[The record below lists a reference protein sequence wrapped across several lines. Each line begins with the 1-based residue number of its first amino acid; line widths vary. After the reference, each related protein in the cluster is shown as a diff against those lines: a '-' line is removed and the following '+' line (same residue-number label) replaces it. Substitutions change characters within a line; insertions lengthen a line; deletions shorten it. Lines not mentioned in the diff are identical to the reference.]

1 MPRHKYHRD
10 RVYQLMGEPGPGSI
24 AVGYVRYSS
33 EMQDPASIVTQK
45 RVITEFADKKGW
57 RIVRWYVEP
66 EQSAKYE
73 DVDER
78 PVFAQMLK
86 DGEAGAFQVALCYAN
101 NRWSRNTAL
110 TFLSLSRLRSA
121 RMWWATADGLW
132 DIDRIQQD
140 GHAIAFTV
148 DTQMNE
154 AYIRQLS
161 KAPSTGKKI
170 APAKGAITAMSP
182 VDTFPPHTRNPMM
195 VPCPFNLAAPS
206 HTCQAE
212 SHHLP
217 SARAYR

>member
-10 RVYQLMGEPGPGSI
+10 RVYQLMCEPGPGSI

-45 RVITEFADKKGW
+45 RVISEFADKKGW

-73 DVDER
+73 DADER
-78 PVFAQMLK
+78 PVFAQMLR

-110 TFLSLSRLRSA
+110 TFLSLSHLRRA
-121 RMWWATADGLW
+121 RVWWATADGLW
-132 DIDRIQQD
+132 DIDRIQQN
-140 GHAIAFTV
+140 GHGIAFTV

-154 AYIRQLS
+154 AYLRQHS
-161 KAPSTGKKI
+161 KRTIDGKE
-170 APAKGAITAMSP
+170 
-182 VDTFPPHTRNPMM
+182 DR
-195 VPCPFNLAAPS
+195 
-206 HTCQAE
+206 
-212 SHHLP
+212 
-217 SARAYR
+217 AREVYTLYS

>member
-10 RVYQLMGEPGPGSI
+10 RVYQLMCEPGPGSI
-24 AVGYVRYSS
+24 AVGYVRYSP

-45 RVITEFADKKGW
+45 RVISEFADKKGR

-110 TFLSLSRLRSA
+110 TFLSLSRLRRA
-121 RMWWATADGLW
+121 RVWWATADGLW

-140 GHAIAFTV
+140 GHGIAFTV

-154 AYIRQLS
+154 AYLRQHS
-161 KAPSTGKKI
+161 KRTIDGKEDRERELY
-170 APAKGAITAMSP
+170 TLYS
-182 VDTFPPHTRNPMM
+182 
-195 VPCPFNLAAPS
+195 
-206 HTCQAE
+206 
-212 SHHLP
+212 
-217 SARAYR
+217 